1 MARANALGRIV
12 DMASKKN
19 RSGKSNRRSPKPPPS
34 RRGRLNARF
43 ASIGAWFAAHR
54 WHAIVVGLLL
64 LFFGSLVG
72 GYWTAGWLEGRDGE
86 RLARETIEDMK
97 RGPSPSSGAEPD
109 AKYARIEDIPGLP
122 RYTEVEPGKPR
133 PTLEE
138 KPRPRSKPEQV
149 ASMAISS
156 DQAWRRNAVP
166 FRDLNARPLVAI
178 VIDDVGLDRPRSKRA
193 WELPGPLTMSFLP
206 YAKDLRDQA
215 RAARGRGHELM
226 LHLPMEPT
234 GRNDPGP
241 GALLVSMTDTEIRQR
256 TTAALD
262 SFEGFAGIIDDMGV
276 DRKRSA
282 AISALPG
289 PLTLSYLTYA
299 DDLAGQTKA
308 ARAHGHELML
318 HLPMEP
324 INGKL
329 DPGPNALTTGLSGAE
344 LERRIDWS
352 LDRFSGYV
360 GVNNHMGSRFT
371 AFRPGMET
379 VMRQLKPRGLMF
391 LDSKTTKESVGE
403 QVAQDQ
409 AVPAI
414 VRHIFLDD
422 DESIDAVRR
431 RLAEAEAVARRQGFV
446 VAIGHPHEATL
457 QALSE
462 WLPTVQGKGL
472 ALAPATAVLRKRNG
486 WD

>member
-1 MARANALGRIV
+1 
-12 DMASKKN
+12 MASKKN
-19 RSGKSNRRSPKPPPS
+19 RSGKSNRRSPKPPPT
-34 RRGRLNARF
+34 RLGRLRARF
-43 ASIGAWFAAHR
+43 GAIGAWIDAHR

-72 GYWTAGWLEGRDGE
+72 GYFGAGWLEQVDRD

-97 RGPSPSSGAEPD
+97 RGTPTEPD

-122 RYTEVEPGKPR
+122 KYTEVEPGKPR

-138 KPRPRSKPEQV
+138 KPRLADKPAQLAAAV
-149 ASMAISS
+149 ASS

-166 FRDLNARPLVAI
+166 FRDLNTRPLVAI

-241 GALLVSMTDTEIRQR
+241 GALLVSMTDAEIRQR
-256 TTAALD
+256 TTTALD
-262 SFEGFAGIIDDMGV
+262 SFEGFA
-276 DRKRSA
+276 
-282 AISALPG
+282 
-289 PLTLSYLTYA
+289 
-299 DDLAGQTKA
+299 
-308 ARAHGHELML
+308 
-318 HLPMEP
+318 
-324 INGKL
+324 
-329 DPGPNALTTGLSGAE
+329 
-344 LERRIDWS
+344 
-352 LDRFSGYV
+352 

-379 VMRQLKPRGLMF
+379 VLRQLKPRGLMF
-391 LDSKTTKESVGE
+391 LDSRTTKDSIGD
-403 QVAQDQ
+403 QTAQELG
-409 AVPAI
+409 VPGI
-414 VRHIFLDD
+414 VRHVFLDD
-422 DESIDAVRR
+422 DESLDAVRR
-431 RLAEAEAVARRQGFV
+431 KLADAEAVARRQGFV

-457 QALSE
+457 QALAE

>member
-1 MARANALGRIV
+1 
-12 DMASKKN
+12 MASKKN
-19 RSGKSNRRSPKPPPS
+19 RRGKSNRRSPKPPP
-34 RRGRLNARF
+34 GRLERLRARF
-43 ASIGAWFAAHR
+43 GSIGAWIDAHR
-54 WHAIVVGLLL
+54 WHSIVVGLLL

-72 GYWTAGWLEGRDGE
+72 GYFGAGWIEAIDRD
-86 RLARETIEDMK
+86 RLARETIEDMR
-97 RGPSPSSGAEPD
+97 RGTPAEPG

-122 RYTEVEPGKPR
+122 KYTEVEPGKPR

-138 KPRPRSKPEQV
+138 KPRPAAKPTQL
-149 ASMAISS
+149 AAAAASS
-156 DQAWRRNAVP
+156 DLAWRRNAVP
-166 FRDLNARPLVAI
+166 FRDLNTRPLVAI

-262 SFEGFAGIIDDMGV
+262 SFEGFAG
-276 DRKRSA
+276 
-282 AISALPG
+282 
-289 PLTLSYLTYA
+289 
-299 DDLAGQTKA
+299 
-308 ARAHGHELML
+308 
-318 HLPMEP
+318 
-324 INGKL
+324 
-329 DPGPNALTTGLSGAE
+329 
-344 LERRIDWS
+344 
-352 LDRFSGYV
+352 
-360 GVNNHMGSRFT
+360 VNNHMGSRFT

-379 VMRQLKPRGLMF
+379 MLRQLKPRGLMF
-391 LDSKTTKESVGE
+391 LDSRTTKDSVGE
-403 QVAQDQ
+403 QTAQELG
-409 AVPAI
+409 VPGI
-414 VRHIFLDD
+414 VRHVFLDD
-422 DESIDAVRR
+422 DESIGAVRR
-431 RLAEAEAVARRQGFV
+431 RLAEVEAVAKHQGFV

-457 QALSE
+457 QALAE

>member
-1 MARANALGRIV
+1 
-12 DMASKKN
+12 MASKKN

-34 RRGRLNARF
+34 RLERLRARF
-43 ASIGAWFAAHR
+43 GSVGAWIDAHR
-54 WHAIVVGLLL
+54 WHSIVVGLLL

-72 GYWTAGWLEGRDGE
+72 GYLGAGWLEKVDRD

-97 RGPSPSSGAEPD
+97 RGTPAEPD

-122 RYTEVEPGKPR
+122 KYTEVEPGKPR

-138 KPRPRSKPEQV
+138 KPRPADKPAQL
-149 ASMAISS
+149 AAAISS

-166 FRDLNARPLVAI
+166 FRDLNTRPLIAI

-193 WELPGPLTMSFLP
+193 WELPSPLTMSFLP

-256 TTAALD
+256 TATALD
-262 SFEGFAGIIDDMGV
+262 SFEGFA
-276 DRKRSA
+276 
-282 AISALPG
+282 
-289 PLTLSYLTYA
+289 
-299 DDLAGQTKA
+299 
-308 ARAHGHELML
+308 
-318 HLPMEP
+318 
-324 INGKL
+324 
-329 DPGPNALTTGLSGAE
+329 
-344 LERRIDWS
+344 
-352 LDRFSGYV
+352 

-379 VMRQLKPRGLMF
+379 VLRQLKPRGLMF
-391 LDSKTTKESVGE
+391 LDSRTTKDSVGD
-403 QVAQDQ
+403 QTAQELG
-409 AVPAI
+409 VPGI
-414 VRHIFLDD
+414 VRHVVLDD
-422 DESIDAVRR
+422 DESLDAVRR
-431 RLAEAEAVARRQGFV
+431 KLADAEAVARRQGFV

-457 QALSE
+457 QALAE

-486 WD
+486 WE